1 MPTLLFSQHSSN
13 PLEVRSSDHHSTPY
27 IKEFLEA
34 QAAHPGH
41 GISSDPLN
49 RYIVP
54 ELQEYQHHL
63 TQIIPNFPHQLT
75 DKQLFV
81 DLDENMDS
89 EDELLMPRAL
99 QNDVVTPEGMGVDDA
114 VDDDDDD
121 DDDNIDIFPE
131 TDEEMSIYLKDKA
144 EQEVIEEEIQ
154 DLMHAVPQLA
164 ADYKIVD
171 RLGTGTF
178 SSVYKAVDLG
188 YHTKWDNSPWHGHHP
203 PTSSAY
209 YQSAP
214 NPPGS
219 KVFVAIKRIY
229 VTSNPE
235 RIRNEISIMEDCR
248 GCRHVSQLITAF
260 RHHDQVVAIMPYHRN
275 EDFRVSLLTPHTSSA
290 YTVLR
295 TFTDI
300 YRYPASKPILDV
312 CLELYVMSMHGES
325 SIATLNPQ
333 TFFLTL
339 AQE

>member
-34 QAAHPGH
+34 QAAHPDH
-41 GISSDPLN
+41 GVSSDPLN

-63 TQIIPNFPHQLT
+63 TQIIPNFPHQLA
-75 DKQLFV
+75 DMPLLV
-81 DLDENMDS
+81 DLDETMDS
-89 EDELLMPRAL
+89 EDELLMPRAM
-99 QNDVVTPEGMGVDDA
+99 QNDAVAPDGMGEDDA
-114 VDDDDDD
+114 VDDDDY
-121 DDDNIDIFPE
+121 DNMDIFPE
-131 TDEEMSIYLKDKA
+131 TVEEMSIYLKDKV

-154 DLMHAVPQLA
+154 DLMQAVPQLA

-203 PTSSAY
+203 PSSSAY

-275 EDFRVSLLTPHTSSA
+275 EDFRVTLPTPA
-290 YTVLR
+290 YTFLLIQALGLLP
-295 TFTDI
+295 TFTDT
-300 YRYPASKPILDV
+300 RHQSL
-312 CLELYVMSMHGES
+312 
-325 SIATLNPQ
+325 
-333 TFFLTL
+333 F
-339 AQE
+339 

>member
-1 MPTLLFSQHSSN
+1 MALLFSQHSSN
-13 PLEVRSSDHHSTPY
+13 PLEVRSSDNHNVPY
-27 IKEFLEA
+27 VKDYLEA
-34 QAAHPGH
+34 QAARLDH
-41 GISSDPLN
+41 GVSSDPLN
-49 RYIVP
+49 RYIIP
-54 ELQEYQHHL
+54 ESQEYQHHL
-63 TQIIPNFPHQLT
+63 SQIIPDFPHQQI
-75 DKQLFV
+75 DKQSFV

-99 QNDVVTPEGMGVDDA
+99 QNETVAPDGMDEDGVDDNEA
-114 VDDDDDD
+114 
-121 DDDNIDIFPE
+121 E

-154 DLMHAVPQLA
+154 DLIQAVPQLA

-203 PTSSAY
+203 PSSSAY

-214 NPPGS
+214 RPSGS

-248 GCRHVSQLITAF
+248 GSRHVSQLITAF

-275 EDFRVSLLTPHTSSA
+275 EDFRVGLFTSHTFST
-290 YTVLR
+290 YTGLR

-300 YRYPASKPILDV
+300 YLYPASKPILDV
-312 CLELYVMSMHGES
+312 CLELYVTSMHEES
-325 SIATLNPQ
+325 STATLNLQ

-339 AQE
+339 VQE

>member
-154 DLMHAVPQLA
+154 DLMHAVPQLT

-300 YRYPASKPILDV
+300 YRYPALKPILDV